1 MLDWYLLQVILV
13 IAIACS
19 TITVAFIQKTK
30 KFCRNSRCITLYS
43 FIVNMLFGYFFSMT
57 FASIDYVKSLW
68 VGLFSFIGADTIYR
82 NLEGKLSSYSD
93 LVSRKPK
100 DDNSLATDTDNGQQD
115 SSEESNTPSDEE
127 IIGEI
132 HYE

>member
-93 LVSRKPK
+93 LVIRKPT
-100 DDNSLATDTDNGQQD
+100 DNNSMATDTDNGQQD

>member
-30 KFCRNSRCITLYS
+30 KFCRNSRCITWYS
-43 FIVNMLFGYFFSMT
+43 FIVNMLFGYFFSIT
-57 FASIDYVKSLW
+57 FASIDTVKSLW

-93 LVSRKPK
+93 LVVNRAPSSDKTDS
-100 DDNSLATDTDNGQQD
+100 DDSKQD
-115 SSEESNTPSDEE
+115 SSSDSSSDDE